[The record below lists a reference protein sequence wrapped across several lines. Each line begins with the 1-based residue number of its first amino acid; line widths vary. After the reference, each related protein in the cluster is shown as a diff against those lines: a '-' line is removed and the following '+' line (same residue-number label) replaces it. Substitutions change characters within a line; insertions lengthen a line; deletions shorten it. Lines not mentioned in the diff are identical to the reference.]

1 MSTLAKTMY
10 DEVEATSKLVNELI
24 NIIDENT
31 VIVCIGTDKC
41 IGDALGPLV
50 GSMLKQN
57 KSFTNKVYGTLEH
70 PIHALNIPAVIPR
83 LKERYSDCTILAID
97 AAISSTNPIGTI
109 RLKDTPIKPGAGAG
123 KDLEYIGDYS
133 IVGIVDVSESPAFI
147 LNNIRL
153 HFIMEMAQTISN
165 AIITAVELNR
175 KTVKENSYKIG
186 GKNYA

>member
-1 MSTLAKTMY
+1 MTVLAAIEY
-10 DEVEATSKLVNELI
+10 NELESTSKLVNELV
-24 NIIDENT
+24 NIIDKDT
-31 VIVCIGTDKC
+31 VIVCIGTDRC

-57 KSFTNKVYGTLEH
+57 KAFTNKVYGTIEH

-133 IVGIVDVSESPAFI
+133 IVGVVDVSESPAFM

-175 KTVKENSYKIG
+175 KAVKKDSYEVG